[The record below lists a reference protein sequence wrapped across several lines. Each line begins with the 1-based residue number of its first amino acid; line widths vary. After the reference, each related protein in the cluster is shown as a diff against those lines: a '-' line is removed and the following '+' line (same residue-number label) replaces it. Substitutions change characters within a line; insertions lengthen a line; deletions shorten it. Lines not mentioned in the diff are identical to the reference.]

1 MNEFEPKVVGF
12 LCRWCTAAAADL
24 AGVTR
29 LEYPPNL
36 RPLRVMCTGSVDP
49 VFVIRALLSGADGV
63 LVGGCPPGDCHY
75 VSGNYKARRRITI
88 LKTVL
93 KTFRLGDERVELRW
107 ISASEGRKF
116 AETVKEMTKKV
127 REMGENPLARSWSI

>member
-1 MNEFEPKVVGF
+1 MNGFEPKVVGF